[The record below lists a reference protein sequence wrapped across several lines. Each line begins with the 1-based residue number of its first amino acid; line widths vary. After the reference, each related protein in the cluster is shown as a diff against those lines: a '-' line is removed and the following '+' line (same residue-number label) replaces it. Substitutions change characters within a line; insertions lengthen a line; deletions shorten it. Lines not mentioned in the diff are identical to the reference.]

1 MAEPSDRRSM
11 RSRKPTVHF
20 NDKIAQSLVPP
31 KPTKP
36 TKPLAKPAKAHK
48 PTKNPAKSTP
58 PTLAIPPT
66 IATPLAKPLVLDDAV
81 EGLCSQIEGLDV
93 EEDLEAKKKAKVLRH

>member
-1 MAEPSDRRSM
+1 M
-11 RSRKPTVHF
+11 RSRKPIVYF
-20 NDKIAQSLVPP
+20 DDKIAQSLVPP

-36 TKPLAKPAKAHK
+36 TKPLAKPAKACK
-48 PTKNPAKSTP
+48 PTKNPAKST
-58 PTLAIPPT
+58 PPT